1 MTDKFTIEKG
11 IEVKSENVTINP
23 DDDFYIYFLKSYYV
37 FTQDGQY
44 LFGSTQP
51 GRRPDRAFY
60 VVPDGYKLGKKQH
73 CPAR

>member
-1 MTDKFTIEKG
+1 MSNKFIIEPG
-11 IEVKSENVTINP
+11 LDVINENITFNP

-44 LFGSTQP
+44 LFGSIQP

-60 VVPDGYKLGKKQH
+60 MIPDGYRLGKKQQ
-73 CPAR
+73 RFSY